1 MTGNIQAI
9 EVQIHHEVLH
19 YWEWFLVFGIGFV
32 GPGYCRRGR
41 VGVGHHPHDVV
52 LRMAAYALGVRR
64 RAARA
69 GLQAAGSVGA
79 TSAVPS
85 GQTVA

>member
-1 MTGNIQAI
+1 
-9 EVQIHHEVLH
+9 
-19 YWEWFLVFGIGFV
+19 
-32 GPGYCRRGR
+32 
-41 VGVGHHPHDVV
+41 
-52 LRMAAYALGVRR
+52 MAAYALGVRR